1 MNKIKNDRKINRKRR
16 KRSVGFVLNKL
27 QKYNKKNKTH

>member
-1 MNKIKNDRKINRKRR
+1 MNKIKNRKYRKINRKLG

-27 QKYNKKNKTH
+27 QKKRE